1 MSLFD
6 KVRSFFG
13 SSSPR
18 SETALAPKATSAP
31 KPTAAAVAEERRKR
45 VRHAARKGLKVLV
58 IDDSVTVCAVMK
70 KILRSAG
77 FEVEQALDAE
87 TGLTLALSTRPHLIF
102 LDIVL
107 PGMNGFSALRKL
119 RRDPNLR
126 EIPVIMISGNEM
138 ATEQFFAEAI
148 GADDF
153 MKKPFDRFEVFA
165 RIEGLLDD
173 DDVPRRTT
181 PLTVYA
187 PLTP

>member
-1 MSLFD
+1 MSLLD
-6 KVRSFFG
+6 KFRSLFG
-13 SSSPR
+13 TPAKRASN
-18 SETALAPKATSAP
+18 AP
-31 KPTAAAVAEERRKR
+31 KPAPAPKVAVQAAAEERRKR

-70 KILRSAG
+70 KMLRSAG

-87 TGLTLALSTRPHLIF
+87 SGLALAQTLRPHLIF

-126 EIPVIMISGNEM
+126 EVPVIMISGNEM

-173 DDVPRRTT
+173 QDIPRRTT
-181 PLTVYA
+181 PLTVLA
-187 PLTP
+187 PL